1 MDVERCKRC
10 GLFAAVFGI
19 SAAFA
24 VAQTTDWSQVSG
36 DVTIPAG
43 ETWYA
48 EESDMATV
56 NGLTSITVSG
66 AVTGDNPVEAATLV
80 FRNTTTVPKAGLL
93 LGAGIVRKSGLSVWA
108 NYANAQT
115 SFTGDWHLDGGV
127 VTNTATGAFGKINAT
142 TVGKLYIHDG
152 AALVLRQALRILI
165 DPFGRFPVGNGVQP
179 GQVMGHREAFGIGI
193 QLIRIVARRITEGKA
208 PGRGAPRAAGNIDH
222 RVRERVDRFV
232 QQVKVHRGDVIYF
245 RWTLEPPAS
254 GNSALM
260 AIDDLTVTFSRVS
273 RALVLHIH

>member
-1 MDVERCKRC
+1 MEVMKSRC
-10 GLFAAVFGI
+10 GLIAAALAVAGG
-19 SAAFA
+19 AFA
-24 VAQTTDWSQVSG
+24 STETDWSQVSG
-36 DVTIPAG
+36 AVTIPAG

-48 EESDMATV
+48 DESDMATV

-127 VTNTATGAFGKINAT
+127 VTNKAAGAFGKINAT

-152 AALVLRQALRILI
+152 AALVVNNEDTEFFYRDLHIA
-165 DPFGRFPVGNGVQP
+165 GVRGSHHP
-179 GQVMGHREAFGIGI
+179 RRRDVVR
-193 QLIRIVARRITEGKA
+193 RRIGHGDRERTHLDHGERGCDRRQ
-208 PGRGAPRAAGNIDH
+208 PGRGCDAHLPRHDNAAESGSPAG
-222 RVRERVDRFV
+222 
-232 QQVKVHRGDVIYF
+232 RGQ
-245 RWTLEPPAS
+245 
-254 GNSALM
+254 
-260 AIDDLTVTFSRVS
+260 
-273 RALVLHIH
+273 RA